1 MLNTYTF
8 RHQPGSRLYRR
19 NAPNFNKEGDMIGR
33 FTHLF
38 KKRAEESNLKAKVKA
53 LFGAR
58 SEVDINANGTSGYVV
73 KHGPNKGKVL
83 AHKPRKSTNNW

>member
-1 MLNTYTF
+1 
-8 RHQPGSRLYRR
+8 
-19 NAPNFNKEGDMIGR
+19 MIDR

-38 KKRAEESNLKAKVKA
+38 KSINKEQNLASKRKT
-53 LFGAR
+53 LFNAR

-83 AHKPRKSTNNW
+83 AHKVTKSNSNW

>member
-38 KKRAEESNLKAKVKA
+38 KKRAEESNLKAKIKA

-58 SEVDINANGTSGYVV
+58 REVDINANGTGGYVV
-73 KHGPNKGKVL
+73 KHGANKGKVL
-83 AHKPRKSTNNW
+83 AHQPKKSTNNW

>member
-1 MLNTYTF
+1 
-8 RHQPGSRLYRR
+8 
-19 NAPNFNKEGDMIGR
+19 MIDR

-38 KKRAEESNLKAKVKA
+38 RKRSEQSALLKKAKA
-53 LFGAR
+53 MFSSR

-83 AHKPRKSTNNW
+83 AHKSIKSTNNW

>member
-1 MLNTYTF
+1 ML
-8 RHQPGSRLYRR
+8 
-19 NAPNFNKEGDMIGR
+19 DR

-38 KKRAEESNLKAKVKA
+38 KYRHKEQNLASKTKVLLK
-53 LFGAR
+53 AR

-83 AHKPRKSTNNW
+83 AHKVTKSNGNW

>member
-1 MLNTYTF
+1 
-8 RHQPGSRLYRR
+8 
-19 NAPNFNKEGDMIGR
+19 MIDR

-38 KKRAEESNLKAKVKA
+38 KAKNKEQTLLQKARA
-53 LFGAR
+53 LFSAR

-83 AHKPRKSTNNW
+83 AHKSTRYTNNW

>member
-1 MLNTYTF
+1 
-8 RHQPGSRLYRR
+8 
-19 NAPNFNKEGDMIGR
+19 MIDR

-38 KKRAEESNLKAKVKA
+38 RKRSEQSAMLKKVKA
-53 LFGAR
+53 MFSSR

-83 AHKPRKSTNNW
+83 AHKSIKSTNNW

>member
-1 MLNTYTF
+1 
-8 RHQPGSRLYRR
+8 
-19 NAPNFNKEGDMIGR
+19 MIGR

-38 KKRAEESNLKAKVKA
+38 KMRNKEQNLLAKAKA

-58 SEVDINANGTSGYVV
+58 SEVDINGNGTSGYVV

-83 AHKPRKSTNNW
+83 SHRAVKSTNNW

>member
-1 MLNTYTF
+1 
-8 RHQPGSRLYRR
+8 
-19 NAPNFNKEGDMIGR
+19 MIDR

-38 KKRAEESNLKAKVKA
+38 RKRSEQSDLLKKAKA
-53 LFGAR
+53 MFSSR

-83 AHKPRKSTNNW
+83 AHKSIKSTNNWQLLSSKQKTSTGFTVSEI